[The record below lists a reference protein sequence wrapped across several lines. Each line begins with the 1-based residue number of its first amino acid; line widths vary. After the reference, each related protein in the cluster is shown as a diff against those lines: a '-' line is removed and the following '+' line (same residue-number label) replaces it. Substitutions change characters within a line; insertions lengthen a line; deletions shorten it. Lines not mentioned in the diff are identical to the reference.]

1 MKNRKLTG
9 ILLLIAGAALVLFP
23 GSTLYSFCRLI
34 GWCMLLSGAIS
45 IIAGLRG
52 TKSPADTAGG
62 AVCAVVGVVFLSHPG
77 MLISILPI
85 LAGIAVAGAGAGL
98 LIRVLADRKGG
109 VNATMQLIGGGV
121 TLAVGILLICHPI
134 SAVKLLMVIVGV
146 VLVYYGIVMVS
157 AN

>member
-1 MKNRKLTG
+1 MRNRKRTG
-9 ILLLIAGAALVLFP
+9 VLMLIAGAALVLFP

-34 GWCMLLSGAIS
+34 GWCLLISGAVS

-52 TKSPADTAGG
+52 TKSPMDTASG
-62 AVCAVVGVVFLSHPG
+62 AVCAVAGVVFLSHPG
-77 MLISILPI
+77 VLISILPI
-85 LAGIAVAGAGAGL
+85 LAGVAVAGAGAAL
-98 LIRVLADRKGG
+98 LIRVLADKRAG

-121 TLAVGILLICHPI
+121 TLAVGVILICHPI

-157 AN
+157 TS

>member
-1 MKNRKLTG
+1 MRNRKRTG
-9 ILLLIAGAALVLFP
+9 VLMLIAGTALVLFP

-34 GWCMLLSGAIS
+34 GWCLLISGAVS

-52 TKSPADTAGG
+52 TKSPMDTASG
-62 AVCAVVGVVFLSHPG
+62 AVCAVAGVVFLSHPG
-77 MLISILPI
+77 VLISILPI
-85 LAGIAVAGAGAGL
+85 LAGIAVAGAGAAL
-98 LIRVLADRKGG
+98 LIRVLADKKAG

-121 TLAVGILLICHPI
+121 TLVVGVILICHPI

-157 AN
+157 TG

>member
-1 MKNRKLTG
+1 MRNRKLTG

-34 GWCMLLSGAIS
+34 GWCLLISGAVS

-52 TKSPADTAGG
+52 TRAPADTAGG
-62 AVCAVVGVVFLSHPG
+62 AACAAAGIVFLSHPG

-98 LIRVLADRKGG
+98 LIRVLMEKQTG
-109 VNATMQLIGGGV
+109 VNPTMRLIGGGV
-121 TLAVGILLICHPI
+121 TLAVGLLLICHPI

-157 AN
+157 AG

>member
-1 MKNRKLTG
+1 MINRKLTG
-9 ILLLIAGAALVLFP
+9 ILLLIAGAVLVLYP

-34 GWCMLLSGAIS
+34 GWCLLISGAVS
-45 IIAGLRG
+45 IFAGLRG
-52 TKSPADTAGG
+52 KRSPADTASG
-62 AVCAVVGVVFLSHPG
+62 AACVVAGIVFLSHPG
-77 MLISILPI
+77 MLIAILPV
-85 LAGIAVAGAGAGL
+85 LAGIAVAGAGAAL
-98 LIRVLADRKGG
+98 LIRVLMEKRGG

-121 TLAVGILLICHPI
+121 TLAVGLILICHPI